1 MVARVFYHGVRMKL
15 KCKPKY
21 NNYGNFKKKKVGQKP
36 QTLGR
41 EAVDNEGVTRT
52 PVWTNWSLGTWG
64 QLPSKNKHVFLLESE
79 FCVGWS
85 GTLRKVL
92 ILAQEV

>member
-21 NNYGNFKKKKVGQKP
+21 NNYENLKKKVGQKP

-41 EAVDNEGVTRT
+41 EAVDNEGSLEPQFGPTGL
-52 PVWTNWSLGTWG
+52 WGLGDSCLLKTNMFFS
-64 QLPSKNKHVFLLESE
+64 
-79 FCVGWS
+79 
-85 GTLRKVL
+85 
-92 ILAQEV
+92 